1 MLNQVIIGLNKARE
15 DCASVYKMLAFQLG
29 FVISFTI
36 TLLIL
41 INR

>member
-1 MLNQVIIGLNKARE
+1 MLNQVIVGLNKARK

-29 FVISFTI
+29 FIVSFVV

>member
-1 MLNQVIIGLNKARE
+1 MNEVSIGLNKARE
-15 DCASVYKMLAFQLG
+15 DCASVYKMIAFQLG
-29 FVISFTI
+29 FIISFTI

>member
-1 MLNQVIIGLNKARE
+1 MLNEAITGLNKARE
-15 DCASVYKMLAFQLG
+15 NCASVYKMLAFQVG
-29 FVISFTI
+29 FIVSFII

>member
-1 MLNQVIIGLNKARE
+1 MNEVIAGLNKARE

-29 FVISFTI
+29 FVISFII

>member
-1 MLNQVIIGLNKARE
+1 MLNEAVIGLNKARE
-15 DCASVYKMLAFQLG
+15 NCASVYKMLAFQLG

>member
-1 MLNQVIIGLNKARE
+1 MLNEVVAGLNKARE

-29 FVISFTI
+29 FVSSFVV

-41 INR
+41 INY

>member
-1 MLNQVIIGLNKARE
+1 MNEAIVGLNKARK

-29 FVISFTI
+29 FIISFTA

-41 INR
+41 INY

>member
-1 MLNQVIIGLNKARE
+1 MNEVIVGLNKARE
-15 DCASVYKMLAFQLG
+15 DCASVYKMLTFQLG

>member
-1 MLNQVIIGLNKARE
+1 MNEVIKGLNKARE

-29 FVISFTI
+29 FIISFVV

-41 INR
+41 INY

>member
-1 MLNQVIIGLNKARE
+1 MLNQTIVGLNKARE
-15 DCASVYKMLAFQLG
+15 NCASVYKMLAFQLS
-29 FVISFTI
+29 FVVSFTA

>member
-1 MLNQVIIGLNKARE
+1 MLNEAITGLNKARE

-29 FVISFTI
+29 FIVSFVV

-41 INR
+41 INY

>member
-1 MLNQVIIGLNKARE
+1 MNEVIIGLNKARE

-29 FVISFTI
+29 FIISFTI

>member
-1 MLNQVIIGLNKARE
+1 MNEVIVGLNKARE
-15 DCASVYKMLAFQLG
+15 DCTSVYKMLAFQLS
-29 FVISFTI
+29 FVISFII